1 MQKTIPTLGTN
12 SWGRRLM
19 PATIA
24 LGLLVVLGF
33 APSGFAQCP
42 NGGPGPLCF
51 GNNFFVTGD
60 YVVAGANMSVNI
72 ANGFATGTIT
82 IPDANPGILPGKTS
96 TCTINGITKTNCVP
110 PGAEILAVLLYWQ
123 TVEKIGVIPGQ
134 PGSGQN
140 GFFGPVLNNVPQLY
154 PISGATNSQNTVSF
168 SNGGCT
174 GSSTGKVV
182 RTYRADVR
190 GYLPQD
196 TKGNVL
202 ANGTFQV
209 MLASAGQGTPV
220 TLGATVIFI
229 YRILSP
235 NVPLNSIVI
244 YDGSFAPGGA
254 VLNMTQRVQGFY
266 DAANAPVSRLTHIAG
281 STHSN
286 KFQTVS
292 LNSTVRGVQQLSVN
306 LPSLYA
312 NGLLPPFPGWYGPWD
327 NPTWTFL
334 DPNANPIKEDAD
346 LATTMVA
353 PTSSQ
358 GGCPSWG
365 AVIVSTT
372 VKHTDGDALLDPWKT
387 NQGYCDAS
395 INEGSCTAGMPSTG
409 WVDLSGAVLGAALA
423 PHPDVFVQ
431 LDYMCSK
438 VTGPG
443 SCDTNPANVTS
454 YSIASNVITVIANN
468 SFSVGENVQLQIP
481 SV

>member
-1 MQKTIPTLGTN
+1 MRKTISTLSTI

-19 PATIA
+19 PATAA
-24 LGLLVVLGF
+24 LGLLMVLGF
-33 APSGFAQCP
+33 APSGFAQ
-42 NGGPGPLCF
+42 NNPLTF

-60 YVVAGANMSVNI
+60 YVVAGAYGLNKQ
-72 ANGFATGTIT
+72 AKNGFATGTINV
-82 IPDANPGILPGKTS
+82 PDKDPITGTMNPGISGTTS
-96 TCTINGITKTNCVP
+96 VP
-110 PGAEILAVLLYWQ
+110 AGADILAALLYWQ
-123 TVEKIGVIPGQ
+123 TVEKIGVMPGQ

-140 GFFGPVLNNVPQLY
+140 GFFGPVLNNMPQLY
-154 PISGATNSQNTVSF
+154 PIAGATNSQNTVSF

-306 LPSLYA
+306 LPS
-312 NGLLPPFPGWYGPWD
+312 
-327 NPTWTFL
+327 
-334 DPNANPIKEDAD
+334 
-346 LATTMVA
+346 
-353 PTSSQ
+353 
-358 GGCPSWG
+358 
-365 AVIVSTT
+365 
-372 VKHTDGDALLDPWKT
+372 
-387 NQGYCDAS
+387 
-395 INEGSCTAGMPSTG
+395 
-409 WVDLSGAVLGAALA
+409 
-423 PHPDVFVQ
+423 
-431 LDYMCSK
+431 
-438 VTGPG
+438 
-443 SCDTNPANVTS
+443 
-454 YSIASNVITVIANN
+454 
-468 SFSVGENVQLQIP
+468 
-481 SV
+481 